1 MNLHERTY
9 SNGSDCNNPQVA
21 TKAWKQRRGVYDID
35 FNKIAGQD
43 DLIEITRAEL
53 ENVLYEV
60 RKIGEAM
67 GNVDALLDQ
76 RLSQQET
83 GIFVENAEESNLT
96 IDKGIKKL
104 VPDLND
110 YQLNLAAL
118 LQKGRARWIRSST
131 GWGSESM
138 PG

>member
-1 MNLHERTY
+1 
-9 SNGSDCNNPQVA
+9 
-21 TKAWKQRRGVYDID
+21 VYDID

-53 ENVLYEV
+53 ENVLCEV
-60 RKIGEAM
+60 RKIVEAM
-67 GNVDALLDQ
+67 GNVDAQLDK
-76 RLSQQET
+76 RLSQQEAT
-83 GIFVENAEESNLT
+83 IFVENAEESNLM

>member
-1 MNLHERTY
+1 
-9 SNGSDCNNPQVA
+9 
-21 TKAWKQRRGVYDID
+21 
-35 FNKIAGQD
+35 
-43 DLIEITRAEL
+43 LIEITTAEI
-53 ENVLYEV
+53 ENILYEV
-60 RKIGEAM
+60 RKIGEAI
-67 GNVDALLDQ
+67 GNLNAQLDQ
-76 RLSQQET
+76 RLSQQEA
-83 GIFVENAEESNLT
+83 GVFVENAEESNLM

>member
-1 MNLHERTY
+1 M
-9 SNGSDCNNPQVA
+9 
-21 TKAWKQRRGVYDID
+21 YDID

-60 RKIGEAM
+60 RKIGEAI
-67 GNVDALLDQ
+67 GSHNAQLDQ
-76 RLSQQET
+76 RLSQQEA

-96 IDKGIKKL
+96 IDKGIKKAIA
-104 VPDLND
+104 DLND

-118 LQKGRARWIRSST
+118 LQKGRARWIRSSS
-131 GWGSESM
+131 GWGSEAI